1 MREIFRTCSRA
12 LPTSA
17 NRILDCLFD
26 VGHHTGSRTLLLL
39 RCKSRRRLFGTR
51 PAHNRVGRTRRGRF
65 LIPYLVCSQFK
76 LQYTEQVEQLGFTEA
91 AAKEF
96 SIGFYRGQVCIPI
109 RHSGGS
115 ISGFVGYA
123 DGQMKLP
130 PKWLPATSHVVTV
143 SKVRKKSP
151 ARTRGL
157 FFYFLMPAI
166 DLGLLDPVMLRLW
179 LAAID
184 VTAAQREGVLAGMI
198 QNHPNRTSPDL
209 G

>member
-1 MREIFRTCSRA
+1 LFAPAWPA
-12 LPTSA
+12 L
-17 NRILDCLFD
+17 
-26 VGHHTGSRTLLLL
+26 TLTERL
-39 RCKSRRRLFGTR
+39 RPKRKLPS
-51 PAHNRVGRTRRGRF
+51 
-65 LIPYLVCSQFK
+65 K
-76 LQYTEQVEQLGFTEA
+76 LQYTEQVEQLSFTEA
-91 AAKEF
+91 AAKDF
-96 SIGFYRGQVCIPI
+96 SIGFYRGQVYILI
-109 RHSGGS
+109 RHSDGS

-166 DLGLLDPVMLRLW
+166 DLGLLNPVMLRLW